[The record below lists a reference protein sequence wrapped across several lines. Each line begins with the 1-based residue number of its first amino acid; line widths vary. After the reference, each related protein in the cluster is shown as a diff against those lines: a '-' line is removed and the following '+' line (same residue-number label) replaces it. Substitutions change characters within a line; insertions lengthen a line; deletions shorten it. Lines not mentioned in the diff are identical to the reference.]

1 MPFLKRRLIRGV
13 LLIGGLLSIAL
24 FLQLALEWRQALDD
38 IDAMIVDSVTLPSPN
53 VGMTHSDPSSTI
65 QDLIAVPSAQ
75 PSASA
80 DLPSNPAKSTPALT
94 DALPSHE
101 QVLAPEREDSTQPV
115 PDQIHILL
123 LGTDARPTD
132 DEPTRTDAMILVRL
146 DRTKGRASML
156 SLPRDLWVPYAND
169 SGSGRINAAYGLGE
183 RTFGPG
189 GGGAL
194 AEATVGQLLGFKI
207 DYFVMVNF
215 QGFEHFIDRLGGIT
229 IDVPEAIHD
238 PDYPTDDYRTI
249 EVRFRKGVQR
259 MDSERALMYVRT
271 RHADSDFGRNQRQ
284 QLVLMAIFDE
294 VRKQGLLQ
302 QLTSLDDYT
311 GALRDYVRTDIPRWM
326 MIEIAN
332 WGRGLDLADVRR
344 YAIDSSAIVDLKPP
358 ATFAVKQRELTRIV
372 GQFTGESVS
381 SAGGK

>member
-13 LLIGGLLSIAL
+13 ILIIGLLSATL
-24 FLQLALEWRQALDD
+24 MLQLALEWRQALDD

-53 VGMTHSDPSSTI
+53 VAATPSNSAITAR
-65 QDLIAVPSAQ
+65 DLTTSQPAQ
-75 PSASA
+75 PSTGAS
-80 DLPSNPAKSTPALT
+80 LQLTPAQSPPALT
-94 DALPSHE
+94 DALPAHE
-101 QVLAPEREDSTQPV
+101 QVLTPENEDSTKPV

-123 LGTDARPTD
+123 LGADARPTD
-132 DEPTRTDAMILVRL
+132 SEPTRTDAMILVRL

-156 SLPRDLWVPYAND
+156 SLPRDLWVTYAND
-169 SGSGRINAAYGLGE
+169 AGSGRINAAYGVGE
-183 RTFGPG
+183 RTFGSG

-194 AEATVGQLLGFKI
+194 AEATVGQLLGLKI

-229 IDVPEAIHD
+229 IDAPEAIHD
-238 PDYPTDDYRTI
+238 PAYPTDDYSTI
-249 EVRFRKGVQR
+249 EVRFRKGPQR
-259 MDSERALMYVRT
+259 MDGERALIYART

-326 MIEIAN
+326 MIEMAN
-332 WGRGLDLADVRR
+332 WGRGLDLTDVRR
-344 YAIDSSAIVDLKPP
+344 YAIDSSAIVALKPP
-358 ATFAVKQRELTRIV
+358 ATFAVKQRELNRIV